1 MEFELGHI
9 NVSVKSD
16 EEAQGELD
24 ADQRSKKEGN
34 ITGGTPEDDKP
45 IISWHHDSY
54 PFVCVTMLSD
64 CSGMIGGETVL
75 RTGDGGTIKVRGPQM
90 VIMELT
96 RPSQKS
102 TADMTTRDTLS
113 YFKDDTSPIKH
124 SALSAPASES
134 QW

>member
-1 MEFELGHI
+1 MDFELGHI

-16 EEAQGELD
+16 EEAQDELK
-24 ADQRSKKEGN
+24 ADDEAKKEAN
-34 ITGGTPEDDKP
+34 STGRTLSEDDKP

-90 VIMELT
+90 VSLEPWYGKNNDHVLT
-96 RPSQKS
+96 
-102 TADMTTRDTLS
+102 
-113 YFKDDTSPIKH
+113 
-124 SALSAPASES
+124 
-134 QW
+134 

>member
-16 EEAQGELD
+16 EEAQDELD
-24 ADQRSKKEGN
+24 ADSQSRKEGN

-90 VIMELT
+90 VRT
-96 RPSQKS
+96 
-102 TADMTTRDTLS
+102 
-113 YFKDDTSPIKH
+113 
-124 SALSAPASES
+124 ES
-134 QW
+134 QHGQPKNLLLT

>member
-16 EEAQGELD
+16 EEAQDELE
-24 ADQRSKKEGN
+24 AVDQMEREGKA
-34 ITGGTPEDDKP
+34 TGGFSEDDKP

-64 CSGMIGGETVL
+64 CSGMVGGETVL

-90 VIMELT
+90 VT
-96 RPSQKS
+96 WKAA
-102 TADMTTRDTLS
+102 T
-113 YFKDDTSPIKH
+113 
-124 SALSAPASES
+124 
-134 QW
+134 

>member
-16 EEAQGELD
+16 EEAQDELD

>member
-16 EEAQGELD
+16 EEAQDELD
-24 ADQRSKKEGN
+24 ANCQSKKEGN
-34 ITGGTPEDDKP
+34 VTGVTPEDDKP

-75 RTGDGGTIKVRGPQM
+75 RTGDGGTIKVRGPRM
-90 VIMELT
+90 VGMGLT
-96 RPSQKS
+96 RPAQEP
-102 TADMTTRDTLS
+102 TADMTTRDTLL
-113 YFKDDTSPIKH
+113 YFKGATLPTKH
-124 SALSAPASES
+124 SALSVPASES